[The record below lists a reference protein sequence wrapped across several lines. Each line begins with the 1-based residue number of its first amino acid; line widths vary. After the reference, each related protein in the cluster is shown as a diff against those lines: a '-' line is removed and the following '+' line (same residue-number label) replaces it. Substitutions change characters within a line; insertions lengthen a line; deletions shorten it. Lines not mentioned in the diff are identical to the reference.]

1 VADLRA
7 RAAARVSQL
16 HREGERRA
24 YLYGADEH
32 MLGGLNA
39 FFLLIDRP
47 EVYRLPPDPQMPSR
61 NLMPASLWSVL
72 GGIVVGLMGIFSF
85 RTRGTVAAAQEERD
99 ERRRVA

>member
-1 VADLRA
+1 
-7 RAAARVSQL
+7 
-16 HREGERRA
+16 
-24 YLYGADEH
+24 
-32 MLGGLNA
+32 
-39 FFLLIDRP
+39 
-47 EVYRLPPDPQMPSR
+47 MPSR